1 MHSNPK
7 SIELDITFE
16 SETKL
21 IFYENGMSMSDF
33 QKEIRKHF
41 NFGNG
46 EIKLIATNKNA
57 EITSTKSFE
66 AHTIIHVKVEKIEDQ
81 VEADQNPNN
90 TDDLQQV
97 DLNADVQCEID
108 FGEIIQEK
116 FKGEELLSAINIW
129 ANKLKFKLVYSQGKQ
144 NIKGGFKRALSCQVK
159 NCPYRMI
166 FVSSQK
172 EEDYKICEKLSSKY
186 KAHSKFY
193 QINF

>member
-21 IFYENGMSMSDF
+21 IFYEDGMSMSDF
-33 QKEIRKHF
+33 QKEIRKYF

-66 AHTIIHVKVEKIEDQ
+66 AHMIIHVKVEKIEDQ

-116 FKGEELLSAINIW
+116 FKEAADRNQ
-129 ANKLKFKLVYSQGKQ
+129 ANS
-144 NIKGGFKRALSCQVK
+144 K
-159 NCPYRMI
+159 N
-166 FVSSQK
+166 
-172 EEDYKICEKLSSKY
+172 SKPILIRLTRNKTY
-186 KAHSKFY
+186 YAE
-193 QINF
+193 